1 MAKVKSLVPVDCD
14 LPNIFFSFRRLTLT
28 FKYIYFY
35 YSCVACIGYPR
46 YPVNVL
52 RVLRIRLYRSSSRR
66 PVEARRSRLVLPVDA
81 LDDRATLYLP
91 FLPLATQALVF
102 FVDWFKI
109 KHENIWLVAF
119 IIRLGCFLRICSLN
133 VKINNMFNNCN
144 WVGCGINGGANNTL
158 RVELGDITS
167 FNITYLLLTYV
178 SLIILFVYCIVLYLE
193 KILYLYY
200 YPYSFNLIF

>member
-1 MAKVKSLVPVDCD
+1 MAKVNSLVPVDCD

-52 RVLRIRLYRSSSRR
+52 RVRFYRSSSRR
-66 PVEARRSRLVLPVDA
+66 LVEARRSRLDPPVDA

-102 FVDWFKI
+102 
-109 KHENIWLVAF
+109 L
-119 IIRLGCFLRICSLN
+119 
-133 VKINNMFNNCN
+133 
-144 WVGCGINGGANNTL
+144 
-158 RVELGDITS
+158 
-167 FNITYLLLTYV
+167 
-178 SLIILFVYCIVLYLE
+178 
-193 KILYLYY
+193 
-200 YPYSFNLIF
+200 